1 MLLRNE
7 GSSVSRVSPKIFLF
21 QKLSVAF
28 KELLPSEILLLHS
41 RQAGQNTASSDS
53 ISLACLRNLNKTH
66 PVYSEYPSK
75 FISCLQQPRPSGMLP
90 SLPVHAPG
98 TLAPPCRQQP
108 GRGGSAP
115 PVPRGCR
122 ALPQAP
128 GSCCSPGGLCRALWL
143 PRQSLIPI
151 PGRFLHC
158 LHSLQMAL

>member
-7 GSSVSRVSPKIFLF
+7 GSSVSRVSPKTFLF

-53 ISLACLRNLNKTH
+53 ISLAWLRNRNKTH
-66 PVYSEYPSK
+66 PVYSECRSK
-75 FISCLQQPRPSGMLP
+75 LISCLQQPRPSGMLP

-98 TLAPPCRQQP
+98 SSQVCAR
-108 GRGGSAP
+108 
-115 PVPRGCR
+115 RGCR
-122 ALPQAP
+122 ALTQAP
-128 GSCCSPGGLCRALWL
+128 RSCCSPGGLCRALWL